1 MFCPNCGA
9 ENPGEAKFCRKCR
22 ANLALVPQ
30 ALTGQL
36 PQQPQQRMSKRE
48 RKEFRREER
57 RNRPPSIEQG
67 IRHTIMGLG
76 FIIVSIAIFF
86 TPGGRSW
93 FWPFLF
99 PAFSLI
105 AKGIPEILAAQKQN
119 GQQIQSSPNQV
130 AFPPPQKT
138 VDYQAPQTGELMP
151 PPPPSVTEGT
161 TRFFDQ
167 PNNQAKES

>member
-1 MFCPNCGA
+1 MFCPSCGT
-9 ENPGEAKFCRKCR
+9 ENVGEAKFCRKCG

-36 PQQPQQRMSKRE
+36 PQQRMSKRE
-48 RKEFRREER
+48 RKDFYREAK
-57 RNRPPSIEQG
+57 RNRPPSLESG
-67 IRHTIMGLG
+67 IRHSIMGLG

-86 TPGGRSW
+86 SPGGKGW
-93 FWPFLF
+93 FWAFLF

-105 AKGIPEILAAQKQN
+105 AKGLSEFFAAQKNQ
-119 GQQIQSSPNQV
+119 QPQIQSPPNQV
-130 AFPPPQKT
+130 AIPSAPPR
-138 VDYQAPQTGELMP
+138 VDYQAPQTDELLP

-167 PNNQAKES
+167 PNNRANES

>member
-1 MFCPNCGA
+1 MFCPGCGTD
-9 ENPGEAKFCRKCR
+9 NLNEAKFCRKCG

-36 PQQPQQRMSKRE
+36 PPQRRMSKRE
-48 RKEFRREER
+48 RKELRRDAR

-67 IRHTIMGLG
+67 IKHTIMGLG

-86 TPGGRSW
+86 SPGGKGW
-93 FWPFLF
+93 FWAFLF

-105 AKGIPEILAAQKQN
+105 AKGLPEILAAQKQN
-119 GQQIQSSPNQV
+119 GQQLHSSPNQV
-130 AFPPPQKT
+130 AIPPPQKT
-138 VDYQAPQTGELMP
+138 FDYQAPQTGELMP